1 MREQGMGR
9 RPPRAS
15 GAVLAAGAVLALAGC
30 SANVGD
36 GSSLSSWT
44 AGISTRWQSFVEVVL
59 VPVGDAL
66 LAMLV
71 AWLVLA
77 VGARLVALMP
87 GVRNLTIRRRTGAVL
102 RVVGWALVGITPVV
116 IVIAT
121 ASVSDGFAAWI
132 VVALPLALVAIAVLG
147 PGLASRSR
155 LDAKV
160 MDSDGSVNTAW
171 SIDALNQ
178 VRNANLD
185 DPAERVER
193 PSTPDLGEFIAIA
206 DRSGSGIASAIAWLF
221 QVLFN
226 SAPWM
231 LQVTILDERS
241 GIATLRR
248 NGHPVDEV
256 ELELEWESAQSDQ
269 HRKLLA
275 LAAGFTAM
283 TMAERYPDVRGFYRA
298 TGWKSVGFLGL
309 ARMTSGAEHRHY
321 LNRAIEEDPTSILA
335 EYDRV
340 FDRVDGL
347 DDQTAHEAFLDR
359 IEPIVN
365 QAAWLCGEPPVFDD
379 VPPKVWHAYV
389 RTAAAVGGR
398 RLDPSDVR
406 AALRPIR
413 IRLDE
418 RRRARPPAPEP
429 HAMLLRSLMAYLTAA
444 RNWSA
449 FVDLAGETDGDG
461 TGDGDG
467 VAVRRERIHDAVVRY
482 IALLEHQTGGPRRDP
497 NRVLS
502 RMRARAALSYVI
514 FTPGIADEWAAADA
528 AGSAARGAARLPA
541 KQATEARV
549 AAAARRWMEDAN
561 GSLEV
566 EIRYS
571 CACFTARRALAV
583 AAPEEHDALVA
594 EAIRGIRYARQVDFY
609 QREAARDPELMLL
622 GREPRMRELV
632 LAPISSPW
640 QIARFAA
647 VRDRLEQRGIF
658 DPAGIADAPGL
669 LGLGDALGLGAEE
682 FAMLVDASEI
692 LKTGM
697 ATDEGCLT
705 ETERL
710 RAVRYLIDGA
720 DFSIRALAGHFAQEF
735 DALIRSVARAVLWV
749 PTTEELED
757 IARFMV
763 GLLTHLNAA
772 SVVDVPSSRPAEPP
786 KPAPS
791 TTAQGSEPNPA
802 VPARLAGGAFG
813 SFTA

>member
-1 MREQGMGR
+1 MTEQAIGTR
-9 RPPRAS
+9 RRRAP
-15 GAVLAAGAVLALAGC
+15 GAVFAVGAVIALGGC
-30 SANVGD
+30 SASIGD
-36 GSSLSSWT
+36 GSSLSSWS
-44 AGISTRWQSFVEVVL
+44 ASISTRWQAFVDVVL

-77 VGARLVALMP
+77 VGARLVALLP
-87 GVRNLTIRRRTGAVL
+87 GVRNLAIRRRTGAVL
-102 RVVGWALVGITPVV
+102 RRIGWVLVGVTPIV

-121 ASVSDGFAAWI
+121 AYASDGFAAWL
-132 VVALPLALVAIAVLG
+132 VVALPLALVAVAVLG

-231 LQVTILDERS
+231 LQVTVLDERS

-256 ELELEWESAQSDQ
+256 ELGLEWESAQPDQ

-298 TGWKSVGFLGL
+298 KGWRSVGFLGL
-309 ARMTSGAEHRHY
+309 ARMTTDDEHRHY

-347 DDQTAHEAFLDR
+347 DDRAAHEAFLDR

-365 QAAWLCGEPPVFDD
+365 QAAWLCGEPQVFDD

-389 RTAAAVGGR
+389 RTAAEVGGE

-406 AALRPIR
+406 RAFRPVR
-413 IRLDE
+413 TRLDA
-418 RRRARPPAPEP
+418 RRRARPTAPEP
-429 HAMLLRSLMAYLTAA
+429 QAMLLRSLMAYLTAA

-449 FVDLAGETDGDG
+449 FVDLAEGRAGSGTTGEGAAADEIAD
-461 TGDGDG
+461 
-467 VAVRRERIHDAVVRY
+467 AAKRRERIRDAVVRY
-482 IALLEHQTGGPRRDP
+482 LALLERQTGGPRRDP
-497 NRVLS
+497 NRVLA

-514 FTPGIADEWAAADA
+514 FTPGVADEWAAADA
-528 AGSAARGAARLPA
+528 AGSAASRGSSRLPA
-541 KQATEARV
+541 KQEVEARA

-571 CACFTARRALAV
+571 CACFTARRALAA

-622 GREPRMRELV
+622 GGEPRMRELV
-632 LAPISSPW
+632 IAPISSPW

-647 VRDRLEQRGIF
+647 VRERLEQRGIF
-658 DPAGIADAPGL
+658 DPARIADAPGL
-669 LGLGDALGLGAEE
+669 LGLDDALGLGAED

-705 ETERL
+705 DTERL
-710 RAVRYLIDGA
+710 RAVRFLVDGA
-720 DFSIRALAGHFAQEF
+720 DFSIRALAGHFSQGF
-735 DALIRSVARAVLWV
+735 DELIRSVARAVHWV
-749 PTTEELED
+749 PTAEEFED

-763 GLLTHLNAA
+763 GLLTHLNVAA
-772 SVVDVPSSRPAEPP
+772 FVEQPAPPPAAAAAP
-786 KPAPS
+786 KPEAP
-791 TTAQGSEPNPA
+791 Q
-802 VPARLAGGAFG
+802 VPAHLSGGAYG
-813 SFTA
+813 SFAS

>member
-9 RPPRAS
+9 RPLRTP
-15 GAVLAAGAVLALAGC
+15 GAVFAAGAVVALAGC
-30 SANVGD
+30 SATVGD
-36 GSSLSSWT
+36 GTSLTSWT
-44 AGISTRWQSFVEVVL
+44 AGISTRWQSFVDVVL

-87 GVRNLTIRRRTGAVL
+87 GVRNLAIRRRTGAVL
-102 RVVGWALVGITPVV
+102 RLVGWTLVGLTPVV

-121 ASVSDGFAAWI
+121 ASASDGFAAWL

-256 ELELEWESAQSDQ
+256 ELELEWESPQSDQ

-309 ARMTSGAEHRHY
+309 ARMTTGAEHRHY

-340 FDRVDGL
+340 FDRIEGL
-347 DDQTAHEAFLDR
+347 DDQSAHAAFLDR

-379 VPPKVWHAYV
+379 VPPKVWHSYV
-389 RTAAAVGGR
+389 RTAAAVGGQ

-406 AALRPIR
+406 AALRPVR
-413 IRLDE
+413 IRLDA

-449 FVDLAGETDGDG
+449 FVDLAGEDAGEDA
-461 TGDGDG
+461 G
-467 VAVRRERIHDAVVRY
+467 VAARRERIRDAVVRY
-482 IALLEHQTGGPRRDP
+482 IALLEQQTGGPRRDP

-528 AGSAARGAARLPA
+528 AGSAALGSSRLPA

-640 QIARFAA
+640 QIARFAV

-669 LGLGDALGLGAEE
+669 LGLDDALGLDADE

-710 RAVRYLIDGA
+710 RAVRYLVDGA
-720 DFSIRALAGHFAQEF
+720 DFSIRALAGHFTQEF
-735 DALIRSVARAVLWV
+735 DDLIRSVARAVLWV

-757 IARFMV
+757 IARYMV
-763 GLLTHLNAA
+763 GLLTRL
-772 SVVDVPSSRPAEPP
+772 SPSPSPSSTPQGQPQ
-786 KPAPS
+786 KP
-791 TTAQGSEPNPA
+791 E
-802 VPARLAGGAFG
+802 VPAHLSGGSFG
-813 SFTA
+813 SFTT